1 MSETTLTLPPLAL
14 VILCGGSGSGKST
27 WARKHFASS
36 QIVAS
41 DNCREAILDDAA
53 NQSANDDVFALFH
66 QLIEF
71 RLKHRRFTVADS
83 TALKP
88 KARAGLLALAQ
99 KWKVPTIVIAFD
111 VPLDEAKRRDARR
124 ERRNV
129 GERVVE
135 RHRQQF
141 EQALVELKKEKS
153 LTALHV
159 LTPEQMDLVAVERLK
174 APTDGMQ
181 FDVIGDVHGCL
192 EELHELFAKLGYETG
207 EDGLPRHPEGRMP
220 VFVGDLADRGPDSP
234 GALRLCV
241 DLVAAQA
248 GLFVPGNHD
257 AKLFRMLHGNNVKKT
272 HGLDLTDEQ
281 LNALPE
287 AERERLITDILAFL
301 EPQPV
306 YLILDSARLV
316 VAHAGIK
323 EEHIGRYDDTVV
335 RFTRFGDVAGFEEN
349 GMPIRRDWAQEY
361 SGSALIAYGHTPQT
375 EIKFVNNTVN
385 LDGGCVFGG
394 FLAAMRYPER
404 EIVTVPARQV
414 YAERNIPGNSLPES
428 GS

>member
-1 MSETTLTLPPLAL
+1 MSETNLTLPPLAL

-27 WARKHFASS
+27 WARKHFAQS

-41 DNCREAILDDAA
+41 DNCREAILDDPA
-53 NQSANDDVFALFH
+53 NQSANEDVFGLFH
-66 QLIEF
+66 SLIEY

-88 KARAGLLALAQ
+88 KSRANLLALAQ
-99 KWKVPTIVIAFD
+99 KWKVPVVVISFD
-111 VPLDEAKRRDARR
+111 VPLDEALRRDARR
-124 ERRNV
+124 EGRTV
-129 GERVVE
+129 GERVVT

-141 EQALVELKKEKS
+141 EQALVELKKDKQIA
-153 LTALHV
+153 ALHI
-159 LTPEQMDLVAVERLK
+159 LTPEQMDSVTVERLK
-174 APTDGMQ
+174 PPTEGVF

-192 EELHELFAKLGYETG
+192 EELWELFARLGYETG
-207 EDGLPRHPEGRMP
+207 EDGLPRHPEGRLP

-257 AKLFRMLHGNNVKKT
+257 AKLFRMLHGNAVKKT

-281 LNALPE
+281 LNALPDT
-287 AERERLITDILAFL
+287 ERERLITDILAFL
-301 EPQPV
+301 EPQPI
-306 YLILDSARLV
+306 YLVLDSGRLV

-323 EEHIGRYDDTVV
+323 EEYIGRYDDTVV

-349 GMPIRRDWAQEY
+349 GMPIRRDWALEY
-361 SGSALIAYGHTPQT
+361 SGDALIAYGHTPQT

-404 EIVTVPARQV
+404 EIVIVPAKQV
-414 YAERNIPGNSLPES
+414 YAERNVA
-428 GS
+428 GSSSV